1 MRSILSPYSRFNYR
15 GQSPGSPGYLDRPR
29 TRFFANTI
37 AIVKL
42 LRVIVNS
49 VDATEAET
57 GEKLSPGF

>member
-1 MRSILSPYSRFNYR
+1 MRSILSPYSRFN
-15 GQSPGSPGYLDRPR
+15 YLDRPR